1 MTCPEGSQRLEAL
14 VGIADNYIPE
24 TTLGAYVYVWYMS
37 LGFSNGKMNRN
48 T

>member
-14 VGIADNYIPE
+14 VGIVDNYTPE